1 MKHLF
6 ILITLLEC
14 GFIYGQTPV
23 NINTVNGQ
31 TINLDDYGG
40 EIILYDSGGECCNYD
55 NNEDFEVEICTPIIG
70 VECPDNPP
78 IVIEFLSFNIEGDSI
93 GTCNYDKLEINGEVY
108 CNNYLP
114 PNWQLPGHP
123 SYIIDDDGC
132 VHIKFHSDQYV
143 AYSGFA
149 LKIYPYYLAAYE
161 EKNELLTCNS
171 QYSSDIEYEPCIL
184 CYSEYECNG
193 SQLSGYD
200 GGEELWHIDGSL
212 TGNVIITVDG
222 DVDFWVYSSTFISIP
237 GCPPPIILQGCAT
250 GDQNSVIINMDNISG
265 PAWVIVDTKSSYSPY
280 TISLSC
286 KTCYFECPAANVFD
300 IEVCKNECFQLDP
313 NYLYIWNMP
322 PPIAGNCTWE
332 SNTNIPSDGK
342 MCPGTTYWKC
352 YYLTEPIL
360 TKGENAQPPPYIDT
374 CCYYINIIEK
384 TPDITCPGTISRSK
398 CAGEP
403 CIYLEQD
410 DFPPVFYPAGCGYY
424 YQVAGWPANNCFS
437 AASTPIIYDLYDSGG
452 NKVSSCTTYVNVIT
466 TTIALTFSTTPANC
480 AQSNGSAMVMAN
492 GGAPPYL
499 YEWSNGATGNKIS
512 NVSAGHYGVTVTDAN
527 GCISSGDE
535 NVPGTGSVEFSLMP
549 TAASCEKPNGR
560 IRINVTM
567 GKPPYSYAWTGGTG
581 GTFDDSSYD
590 INNVS
595 AGPYTVTVTDANGC
609 IAIRTVTVG
618 GSPAIEDVTLL
629 ADPSACAPR
638 DGRVTISMISG
649 GTYGLNVWLD
659 GNLNGSLPDLSNL
672 PYTIEGLSPKAYT
685 VRLVDARGCD
695 YSRQVTVGERP
706 RPTALSLMT
715 SSAKC
720 DPPSSGSVHAIV
732 SGGTPPYD
740 YTLGATTIPD
750 VTDYTFASLVKGSYT
765 VRAVDRYG
773 CDIQNTV
780 MVEEV
785 KRPSGL
791 AIEAIDPGCTN
802 DDGILIAGFTGG
814 TAPYRLSVNG
824 VSTAESGRD
833 TIAVQ
838 FLAGGHYAIL
848 IRDDNGC
855 EISGDAL
862 LRTKR
867 VPVTGIRDIM
877 QPACFFGLK
886 GNVNVDIDSNAL
898 YSVDG
903 IHFQAS
909 NFFEG
914 LPPGEYMAVAQDKT
928 SGCYSDTVPFTI
940 HPLVVTF
947 KAIAD
952 TVKFDF
958 YSNPIAFD
966 VMKNDN
972 FGDFSPSSFSV
983 QPVEAV
989 VYNPD
994 LEPIGTVVVRRA
1006 SEFEFYYQGSYD
1018 SHTKKYKIN
1027 DPFDSQV
1034 IPYELITEEC
1044 PVIRDTG
1051 QIILR
1056 SSYECFDNYND
1067 YANTITPNGDGHND
1081 VLVLPV
1087 FEKCKVTRIEFGV
1100 YSRYGEKVFENS
1112 YNNEPYEGTTWDGV
1126 NRKGEKLPAGT
1137 YYYVMRLRTMD
1148 GKEHVIKNFVEILRS
1163 PGQ

>member
-6 ILITLLEC
+6 ILIALLDC

-31 TINLDDYGG
+31 TINLNDYGG

-300 IEVCKNECFQLDP
+300 IEVCKNECFQPDP
-313 NYLYIWNMP
+313 NHLYIWNMP
-322 PPIAGNCTWE
+322 PPIVGNCTWE

-384 TPDITCPGTISRSK
+384 TPGITCPGTISRSK

-410 DFPPVFYPAGCGYY
+410 DFPPVLYPAGCGYY
-424 YQVAGWPANNCFS
+424 YEVVGWPANNCFS
-437 AASTPIIYDLYDSGG
+437 AASTPIIYELYDPGG
-452 NKVSSCTTYVNVIT
+452 NKISSCTTYVNIIT
-466 TTIALTFSTTPANC
+466 TTIALAFSTTPANC
-480 AQSNGSAMVMAN
+480 SQSNGSAMVMAS
-492 GGAPPYL
+492 GGAPPYT
-499 YEWSNGATGNKIS
+499 YRWDNGPTTAKIS
-512 NVSAGHYGVTVTDAN
+512 NIPAGTYSVTVTDAN
-527 GCISSGDE
+527 GCVSSD
-535 NVPGTGSVEFSLMP
+535 NITVPGSGAVKFSVEPSD
-549 TAASCEKPNGR
+549 ASCEEANGR
-560 IRINVTM
+560 IRISVTM
-567 GKPPYSYAWTGGTG
+567 GQTPYSYSWTGGAG
-581 GTFDDSSYD
+581 GTFTNGTYD
-590 INNVS
+590 INDVF
-595 AGPYTVTVTDANGC
+595 AGSYTVTVADANGC
-609 IAIRTVTVG
+609 DDSQQVTVG
-618 GSPAIEDVTLL
+618 GRPKPAGLNL
-629 ADPSACAPR
+629 MPSA
-638 DGRVTISMISG
+638 
-649 GTYGLNVWLD
+649 
-659 GNLNGSLPDLSNL
+659 
-672 PYTIEGLSPKAYT
+672 
-685 VRLVDARGCD
+685 
-695 YSRQVTVGERP
+695 
-706 RPTALSLMT
+706 
-715 SSAKC
+715 AKC
-720 DPPSSGSVHAIV
+720 DPPGSGMIHARV
-732 SGGTPPYD
+732 TGGTPPYD
-740 YTLGATTIPD
+740 YILGTATVPG
-750 VTDYTFASLVKGSYT
+750 VTEYTFADLVKGSYT

-785 KRPSGL
+785 QRPSGL
-791 AIEAIDPGCTN
+791 AIEAMDPGCNN
-802 DDGILIAGFTGG
+802 DDGILIAGFSGG

-824 VSTAESGRD
+824 VNTATSGRD

-838 FLAGGHYAIL
+838 FLKGGHYTIL

-855 EISGDAL
+855 EISGDAVL
-862 LRTKR
+862 FTMR

-877 QPACFFGLK
+877 QPSCSFGLK
-886 GNVNVDIDSNAL
+886 GNVNIDIDSNAM

-909 NFFEG
+909 NFFDG
-914 LPPGEYMAVAQDKT
+914 LPPGEYTAVAQDKT
-928 SGCYSDTVPFTI
+928 SGCYSDTIPFTI
-940 HPLVVTF
+940 HPLIAAFEAV
-947 KAIAD
+947 AD
-952 TVKFDF
+952 TVQFDF
-958 YSNPIAFD
+958 YSNPITFD
-966 VMKNDN
+966 VMSNDDL
-972 FGDFSPSSFSV
+972 GSFSPMGFSV
-983 QPVEAV
+983 QPVETV
-989 VYNPD
+989 VLNPD
-994 LEPIGTVVVRRA
+994 LEPIGTVVVRKA
-1006 SEFEFYYQGSYD
+1006 SEFEFYYHGSYD
-1018 SHTKKYKIN
+1018 KNSKKYEMN

-1034 IPYELITEEC
+1034 ILYELITEEC
-1044 PVIRDTG
+1044 PVVRDTG

-1056 SSYECFDNYND
+1056 STYECFDNYRD
-1067 YANTITPNGDGHND
+1067 FANTITPNGDGHND

-1087 FEKCKVTRIEFGV
+1087 LEKCKVTRIEFSV
-1100 YSRYGEKVFENS
+1100 FSRYGEKVFTKRYVDS
-1112 YNNEPYEGTTWDGV
+1112 PYEGTTWDGV
-1126 NRKGEKLPAGT
+1126 YDNGKELPEGT
-1137 YYYVMRLRTMD
+1137 YYYVMQLRTID
-1148 GKEHVIKNFVEILRS
+1148 GKEHVIKNFVDILR
-1163 PGQ
+1163 